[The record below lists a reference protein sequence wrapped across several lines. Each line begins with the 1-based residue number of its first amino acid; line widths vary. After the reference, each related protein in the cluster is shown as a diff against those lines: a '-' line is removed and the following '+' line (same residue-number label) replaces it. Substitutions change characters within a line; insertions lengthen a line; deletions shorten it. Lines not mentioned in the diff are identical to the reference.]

1 MPPSTGGAWYG
12 RKACSHEPRPVP
24 NSGWSRTI
32 AEPAALTARRLA
44 RLTSTAS
51 AARTSSAARQR
62 ATERPAA
69 STRASATAAAAHRLR
84 GLRPALDA
92 IPAPATARPTS
103 RAALPPREPLA
114 TWASAMS
121 SRPADPV
128 HDYEDVGDGRRNH
141 HLQPRGEVVRVDEGA
156 RYPLARR
163 RNARDPEDAS
173 VAGQLRQEPEAGEEH
188 APGDQRQQEPREDHG
203 TSISCGVPGA
213 PGIGDGDDEGSEPD
227 REPAERG
234 PRRVGVEGERPPE
247 RPAAGAG
254 PAREHLGVEAGR
266 GGCDPA
272 EHGRGQRQGRREREC
287 NQADERCDPRRVWGA
302 TAPPL
307 AERHGEQEKNHGRG
321 GGHGP
326 RLAPAQEER
335 QPEHERLQGAE
346 QPAIDGA
353 HARASVGGRWSSR

>member
-12 RKACSHEPRPVP
+12 RKACSDEPRPVP

-44 RLTSTAS
+44 RLTSTAL

-121 SRPADPV
+121 SRPA
-128 HDYEDVGDGRRNH
+128 HAAN
-141 HLQPRGEVVRVDEGA
+141 GA
-156 RYPLARR
+156 QRR
-163 RNARDPEDAS
+163 RWWTISAET
-173 VAGQLRQEPEAGEEH
+173 H
-188 APGDQRQQEPREDHG
+188 ACRGCMPLP
-203 TSISCGVPGA
+203 CGVPGA

-287 NQADERCDPRRVWGA
+287 NQADERCDPRRGWGA
-302 TAPPL
+302 TA
-307 AERHGEQEKNHGRG
+307 
-321 GGHGP
+321 
-326 RLAPAQEER
+326 APAGE
-335 QPEHERLQGAE
+335 P
-346 QPAIDGA
+346 P
-353 HARASVGGRWSSR
+353 